1 MNKTSYFKHILTT
14 VQDKIYEKRQN
25 TLNVQDLM
33 HMNEVSF
40 RNLFTFSKCFTMFY
54 TFKKE
59 NIFPDILVD
68 SKRLFALS
76 ERSEIDKIFILNI
89 LFIKIK
95 KNAIIE
101 FCNNLMIII
110 IKGNHVN
117 NCYIILVLLND
128 SLGHDLITK
137 FYEPEY
143 HFILSWKI
151 YCL

>member
-76 ERSEIDKIFILNI
+76 ERSEIDKIFISSI
-89 LFIKIK
+89 LFIKI
-95 KNAIIE
+95 
-101 FCNNLMIII
+101 
-110 IKGNHVN
+110 
-117 NCYIILVLLND
+117 
-128 SLGHDLITK
+128 TK
-137 FYEPEY
+137 M
-143 HFILSWKI
+143 L
-151 YCL
+151 